1 MVLKCV
7 HYRVETSLRKA
18 MDAQNKKQ
26 KQEKSCTTL
35 EKRLSLSPS
44 LCKCFF
50 FFKILIFFLSSAL
63 VHLSNMPSSF
73 FDKVPVLKDK
83 TECEGPSTF
92 PEGL

>member
-1 MVLKCV
+1 
-7 HYRVETSLRKA
+7 

-35 EKRLSLSPS
+35 EKRLSLSLSPS
-44 LCKCFF
+44 LSKCFF
-50 FFKILIFFLSSAL
+50 FFQNFDFFLSSAL
-63 VHLSNMPSSF
+63 VHLSNMPTSF
-73 FDKVPVLKDK
+73 CDKVPVLKDK

>member
-1 MVLKCV
+1 
-7 HYRVETSLRKA
+7 

-35 EKRLSLSPS
+35 EKRLSLSLSPPLS
-44 LCKCFF
+44 VNVFF
-50 FFKILIFFLSSAL
+50 FFQNFDFFLSSAL
-63 VHLSNMPSSF
+63 VHLSNMPTSF
-73 FDKVPVLKDK
+73 CDKVPVLKDK